1 VHYEI
6 KINKISIFHIFNM
19 IYTTNSNFNWRCS
32 LVFICSFTLLK
43 ANAQFYIKGI
53 CSVSASGSISVFEN
67 NFIAEPTAQIINDG
81 AIQNKCVSTF
91 MGVGASF
98 AGLGML
104 TFSADGLQS
113 IDANGGAIDC
123 NITLNNANNL
133 SLTTLAL
140 GSAFGVSNSLSFGG
154 NFTFLA
160 GDLITNSSEIIF
172 KDQATH
178 TSSSNA
184 SHINGWCFKKG
195 NDPFE
200 FPVGDGIK
208 LRKAAIS
215 APSSLTDVYA
225 CKYFKSNPNLQYNVG
240 LKDPTLSVISLCE
253 YWLLNRITGTSSASI
268 SLSWDNSY
276 SCGVSNPSELLI
288 ARWNGTMWKD
298 HGNGGTTGTL
308 AAGTIVSA
316 STISSFSPFT
326 LASTT
331 TNNPLPIELI
341 SFDANCNNAAVDVK
355 WSTASE
361 HNNYYFSVERSL
373 DGESW
378 INVFISNGAGNS
390 TQLLN
395 YYWTDNEPFRQERYY
410 RLKQTDFDGATSYSN
425 IVFVDGCIGKE
436 NALRISPNPGNENVN
451 VDLISE
457 DIIGFQILD
466 SKGIIVLSKTFID
479 PISSFSIDINSFN
492 SGVYI
497 IFLTS
502 NSGSFT
508 EKFVKLL

>member
-1 VHYEI
+1 MYNLYFSI
-6 KINKISIFHIFNM
+6 KFKLNWK
-19 IYTTNSNFNWRCS
+19 NF
-32 LVFICSFTLLK
+32 LVFICSFTLSS

-91 MGVGASF
+91 MGDGASF
-98 AGLGML
+98 TGLGML
-104 TFSADGLQS
+104 TFSALGLQS

-123 NITLNNANNL
+123 NITLNNASNL

-140 GSAFGVSNSLSFGG
+140 GAAFSVSNSLSFGG
-154 NFTFLA
+154 NFTFLT

-178 TSSSNA
+178 TGSSNA

-195 NDPFE
+195 NDSFE

-215 APSSLTDVYA
+215 APSSLTDLFA
-225 CKYFKSNPNLQYNVG
+225 CKYFKSDPNLQYNVG
-240 LKDPTLSVISLCE
+240 MKDPTMSVISLCE
-253 YWLLNRITGTSSASI
+253 YWLLNRITGTSSASV
-268 SLSWDNSY
+268 SLSWDQSY
-276 SCGVSNPSELLI
+276 SCGVSNSTELLI

-298 HGNGGTTGTL
+298 HGNGGTSGTL

-316 STISSFSPFT
+316 SAISSFSPFT

-331 TNNPLPIELI
+331 INNPLPIELI
-341 SFDANCNNAAVDVK
+341 SFDAKCNNTAVDVK

-373 DGESW
+373 DGEHW
-378 INVFISNGAGNS
+378 INVFITNGAGNS
-390 TQLLN
+390 NQLIN
-395 YYWTDNEPFRQERYY
+395 YNWTDSEPVRQESYY
-410 RLKQTDFDGATSYSN
+410 RLKQTDFDGAASYSN

-451 VDLISE
+451 IDLLSE

-479 PISSFSIDINSFN
+479 PISSFSIDLNSFN
-492 SGVYI
+492 SGVYT

-502 NSGSFT
+502 HSGSFT
-508 EKFVKLL
+508 ERFVKLL